1 MGERSATKNH
11 SFGFYRSEILGSL
24 ASIFVVWTMNVWLMV
39 EAVHRMWNPQPIDGK
54 VMLVTSIIGIVVNV
68 W

>member
-1 MGERSATKNH
+1 MAERAATKKH

-24 ASIFVVWTMNVWLMV
+24 ASIFVVWSMNVWLMV
-39 EAVHRMWNPQPIDGK
+39 EAVRRMFNPQPIDGK
-54 VMLVTSIIGIVVNV
+54 VMLITSIIGIVVNV